1 MIDEEH
7 TEDAA
12 GTLPVG
18 DAIAAGIWRGA
29 ARCLIDADH
38 AVLAELPL
46 GNGRRADLVAIDR
59 AATIT
64 IVEVKS
70 GRADFLAD
78 HKWQAYLGFCD
89 RFYFA
94 VGPDFPLALL
104 PASQGL
110 IVADRFA
117 GEIMQ
122 EAPLRPLKAA
132 RRKAVLLRF
141 ARLAATRLHAFLDPP
156 SEAPATLERRM
167 PTCLGAEVMLRQRNW

>member
-1 MIDEEH
+1 MIDEGQ
-7 TEDAA
+7 TGWAA
-12 GTLPVG
+12 GARPLAG

-29 ARCLIDADH
+29 ARRLIDEGQ

-59 AATIT
+59 AAAIT

-78 HKWQAYLGFCD
+78 RKWQAYLGFCD

-94 VGPDFPLALL
+94 VDRDFPAALL
-104 PASQGL
+104 PAGEGL

-117 GEIMQ
+117 GEIVR
-122 EAPLRPLKAA
+122 EAPLRPLTRPGA
-132 RRKAVLLRF
+132 RPCCCALR
-141 ARLAATRLHAFLDPP
+141 AWLRPACTPCRPP
-156 SEAPATLERRM
+156 SSDKPRNS
-167 PTCLGAEVMLRQRNW
+167 GADQGKYTP